1 MKKHIIALLAISALG
16 LASCGTQKEAVA
28 DVPPPPPPVNPALE
42 WQFKSQ
48 EISYIYKQNIYF
60 AESIIKSLASS
71 KEDKALFIDVPF
83 LLFDKGKTAEFFL
96 ETGVVDGFSLNEFSR
111 YVLELDSTIVNFLQ
125 ESQERGWTIYL
136 MAPQKESRIAKK
148 LLSKKDIMIK
158 ECEFNSLPN
167 FGRTADNLTL
177 KETIL
182 RENTNYLIL
191 TTSLNELPP
200 MLSKNLSETD
210 AEFEGVIV
218 FPTQPSTK

>member
-1 MKKHIIALLAISALG
+1 MKKHIIALLAISTLG
-16 LASCGTQKEAVA
+16 LASCGIQKEAVA

-48 EISYIYKQNIYF
+48 EISYIYKQNIHF
-60 AESIIKSLASS
+60 AESIIKSSASS

-83 LLFDKGKTAEFFL
+83 LLFDREKTSEFFI
-96 ETGVVDGFSLNEFSR
+96 ETGVVDGFSLNELSR
-111 YVLELDSTIVNFLQ
+111 YSLELDSTIVNFLQ

-182 RENTNYLIL
+182 RENTKYLIL

-210 AEFEGVIV
+210 ADYKGIIV
-218 FPTQPSTK
+218 FPNPAFN

>member
-16 LASCGTQKEAVA
+16 LASCGTQKKAVA

-48 EISYIYKQNIYF
+48 EISYIYKQNLYF

-83 LLFDKGKTAEFFL
+83 LLFDKEKTAEFFL

-111 YVLELDSTIVNFLQ
+111 NVLELDSTIVHFLQ

-182 RENTNYLIL
+182 RENTKYLIL
-191 TTSLNELPP
+191 TTSLNELPQI
-200 MLSKNLSETD
+200 LSKNLSETD

-218 FPTQPSTK
+218 FPNPAFN